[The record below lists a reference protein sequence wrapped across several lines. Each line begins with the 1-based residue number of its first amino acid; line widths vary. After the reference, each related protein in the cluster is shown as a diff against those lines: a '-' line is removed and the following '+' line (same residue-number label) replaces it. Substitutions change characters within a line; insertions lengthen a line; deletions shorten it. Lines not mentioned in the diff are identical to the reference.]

1 MKKILRNFRGM
12 RALVLQGDV
21 TGRDKLL
28 QTLRKLGLDAE
39 AVAPE
44 TASRELIDSADL
56 IFVDADEGIDPIFDD
71 ASLPDVPIIA
81 IIGNEAPSRLSR
93 VVKVRAA
100 SHIQKPVRSSGVFTA
115 VLLGINE
122 FAQRQRMAQ
131 EADVLRRRLA
141 GRRVVVKAVI
151 ALMRRWGIDETVAY
165 ERLRSV
171 AMRER
176 ISVEDVAARVLETP
190 NDDPTTERRV
200 GSRE

>member
-1 MKKILRNFRGM
+1 MRKVLRNFRGL

-28 QTLRKLGLDAE
+28 QTLEKLGLNAE
-39 AVAPE
+39 AVAHDDATPD
-44 TASRELIDSADL
+44 LIDSADL
-56 IFVDADEGIDPIFDD
+56 IFVDADEGIDPIFGED
-71 ASLPDVPIIA
+71 SLPSVPIIA

-93 VVKVRAA
+93 IVKVRAV

-122 FAQRQRMAQ
+122 FAQRQRLEQ
-131 EADVLRRRLA
+131 QADVLRRRLS

-151 ALMRRWGIDETVAY
+151 ALMRRWGIDEDVAY
-165 ERLRSV
+165 QKLRSD

-176 ISVEDVAARVLETP
+176 IPVEEVAARVLGAP
-190 NDDPTTERRV
+190 QNDPTTKNRA